1 MVNPCCNTTL
11 VQYVI
16 MKHIIYFHLPA
27 LLTPNLDESFAVRKL
42 RVNLKRNVRIFSQ
55 AEARSLAETYG
66 GKLASEFNSKTS
78 HVIMATGKS
87 KVSFSV

>member
-1 MVNPCCNTTL
+1 MLEHYTSTICNYETQNL
-11 VQYVI
+11 LY
-16 MKHIIYFHLPA
+16 LPA
-27 LLTPNLDESFAVRKL
+27 LLTPSLDESFAVRKL

-87 KVSFSV
+87 KVFSV